1 MYSPD
6 RNRNG
11 YGNIVR
17 YCSSIHGTSYSYIAV
32 QAAYLATYFPSVYWN
47 TAYLRVTSG
56 LDEDDS
62 TVYTK
67 VSKAIGDVQ
76 HHNIKVKPVDI
87 NKSGY
92 MFEPEEETNSIYYG
106 LKSLTGVGGEAI
118 AEITEKRP
126 YKSIEDFEKR
136 VESSNRTMIIA
147 LIKAGAFDQFGERK
161 KLMERYIQKISN
173 PKKRLTLQN
182 FKGLMDA
189 NMIPKELDFQ
199 RRLFVFNRALKANK
213 KVDDYYIINYN
224 YYDFYEKFFD
234 LDLLEPLEGTTAIP
248 QKVWQKL
255 YTKGMEPAKKYFQEH
270 QQELLDEYNNIL
282 FQEQW
287 NRYASGTYSTW
298 EMASLGYY
306 YHEHEL
312 ANINYDMYGIRA
324 YQDLPTEP
332 PIEYNISRNGRTYP
346 IFQTCRIIGTVI
358 GKNNTKATIDVLTR
372 ESGVVTIKF
381 NLDFFALYNRRISEI
396 VNGETK
402 VVEQG
407 WFQRGTL
414 IMVNGYRNHDV
425 FRAKT
430 YKRTPSSQLYKIT
443 NIEGQAIKF
452 TDKRYGEEEL

>member
-1 MYSPD
+1 
-6 RNRNG
+6 
-11 YGNIVR
+11 
-17 YCSSIHGTSYSYIAV
+17 
-32 QAAYLATYFPSVYWN
+32 
-47 TAYLRVTSG
+47 
-56 LDEDDS
+56 
-62 TVYTK
+62 
-67 VSKAIGDVQ
+67 
-76 HHNIKVKPVDI
+76 
-87 NKSGY
+87 
-92 MFEPEEETNSIYYG
+92 
-106 LKSLTGVGGEAI
+106 
-118 AEITEKRP
+118 
-126 YKSIEDFEKR
+126 
-136 VESSNRTMIIA
+136 
-147 LIKAGAFDQFGERK
+147 
-161 KLMERYIQKISN
+161 
-173 PKKRLTLQN
+173 
-182 FKGLMDA
+182 
-189 NMIPKELDFQ
+189 
-199 RRLFVFNRALKANK
+199 
-213 KVDDYYIINYN
+213 
-224 YYDFYEKFFD
+224 
-234 LDLLEPLEGTTAIP
+234 
-248 QKVWQKL
+248 
-255 YTKGMEPAKKYFQEH
+255 MEPAKKYFQEH

-287 NRYASGTYSTW
+287 DRYASGTYSTW